1 MRRPSAAVF
10 GVLVFL
16 GWVRPSH
23 AQSENP
29 HITLFE
35 GDEVAA
41 AFAGLLT
48 VTSGATFAIAE
59 GVYASKNSWMP
70 PTWAGFQI
78 ALAGVPITV
87 AGATTLVL
95 SAQSEGELLGT
106 GMFFTSLGS
115 WFLTHSVLS
124 FVYYEPEAQRQGR
137 HAFTP
142 RGARIVAVPMA
153 NGGYGVTL
161 DARF

>member
-1 MRRPSAAVF
+1 M
-10 GVLVFL
+10 LL
-16 GWVRPSH
+16 GSVRPSQ

-29 HITLFE
+29 HITLFG

-78 ALAGVPITV
+78 ALAGAPITV
-87 AGATTLVL
+87 AGATTIVL
-95 SAQSEGELLGT
+95 SAQSEGELVGE
-106 GMFFTSLGS
+106 GMFFTSLGG

-124 FVYYEPEAQRQGR
+124 FVYYEPESQRER
-137 HAFTP
+137 RRAFTP
-142 RGARIVAVPMA
+142 RRARIAAAPMAMAMA

-161 DARF
+161 AARF